1 MKAMPIKGRIFVISA
16 PSGSGKTT
24 LCRKLIRSLPG
35 RRKLLRS
42 VSVTTRKP
50 RKGERAGRDYFF
62 ISKQQF
68 LERRR
73 KQGFL
78 EWAGVLGCYYGT
90 PREFVERETK
100 RGNDVLL
107 SIDVQGAR
115 KIRRL
120 NPEAVLIF
128 ILPPS
133 FAELE
138 RRLLLRSTEEKKEI
152 SRRLK
157 LAEKELDFIKHY
169 DYVVLNDKI
178 EKAQAKLKR
187 IVQKE
192 RKKG

>member
-1 MKAMPIKGRIFVISA
+1 MPIKGRIFVVSA

-24 LCRKLIRSLPG
+24 LCRKLIRSLSG

-50 RKGERAGRDYFF
+50 RKGERAGRDYSF

-73 KQGFL
+73 RQGFL
-78 EWAGVLGCYYGT
+78 EWAGVLSNYYGT

-133 FAELE
+133 RLVSVAARFRCLQGVGISAFTVDQ
-138 RRLLLRSTEEKKEI
+138 RRFIEDHYSKKI
-152 SRRLK
+152 L
-157 LAEKELDFIKHY
+157 F
-169 DYVVLNDKI
+169 
-178 EKAQAKLKR
+178 
-187 IVQKE
+187 
-192 RKKG
+192 